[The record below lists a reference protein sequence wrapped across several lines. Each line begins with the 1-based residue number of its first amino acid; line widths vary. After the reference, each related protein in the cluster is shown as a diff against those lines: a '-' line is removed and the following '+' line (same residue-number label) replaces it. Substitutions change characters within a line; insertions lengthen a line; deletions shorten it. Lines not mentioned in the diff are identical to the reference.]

1 MKIGNLV
8 QVLNVD
14 LPAAEGY
21 ENQIGVIMDLAG
33 EGLTF
38 GAQFVS
44 DQWDVQVCL
53 VAGETRW
60 FRAEVLTELSQ
71 EEGVQ
76 LARQEWTQ
84 LRSPSRRFITSIS
97 TKRAIDL
104 NATRCGVALTEGMD
118 NEPLGYWVTIKPE
131 IS

>member
-14 LPAAEGY
+14 LTAADGY
-21 ENQIGVIMDLAG
+21 EIQIGVIIDLAG

-97 TKRAIDL
+97 TKRAIDI
-104 NATRCGVALTEGMD
+104 AARRCGVALTEGMD